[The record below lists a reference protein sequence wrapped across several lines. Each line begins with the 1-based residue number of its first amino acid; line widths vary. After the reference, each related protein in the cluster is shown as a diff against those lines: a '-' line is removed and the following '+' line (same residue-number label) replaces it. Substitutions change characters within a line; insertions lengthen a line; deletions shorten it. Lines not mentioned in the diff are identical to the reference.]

1 MPWSSFRRYLRRS
14 GSLGIILALPPGTH
28 FVAICV
34 GPALLGDSWNPFRL
48 VVETLPPAHPK
59 SIRRHSAA
67 DVLRI
72 PKSAHAGNATIAGPN
87 MDQESDLLN
96 FSGFGGGLFE
106 DPKTIYN
113 FTILI
118 EKTNG
123 LC

>member
-1 MPWSSFRRYLRRS
+1 M
-14 GSLGIILALPPGTH
+14 LPPGDH
-28 FVAICV
+28 FVAICI

-72 PKSAHAGNATIAGPN
+72 PKSAHTGNATITGPN

-106 DPKTIYN
+106 DPQN
-113 FTILI
+113 NL
-118 EKTNG
+118 
-123 LC
+123 